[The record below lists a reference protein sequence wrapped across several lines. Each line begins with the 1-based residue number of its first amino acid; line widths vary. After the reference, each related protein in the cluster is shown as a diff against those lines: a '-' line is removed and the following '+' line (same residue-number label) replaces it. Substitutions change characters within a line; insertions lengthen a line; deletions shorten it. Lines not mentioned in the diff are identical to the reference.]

1 LSIVPVKSD
10 TAIVT
15 FEDWTLRI
23 RRATLQP
30 ARLLLMIHGWTG
42 DENSMWVFVRDLP
55 TNYCMLAPRAP
66 HGAPSGGYSWRA
78 PSDGHRRPATIDDL
92 RPSAAALIALVDAYG
107 AQNALDTTQLDVM
120 GFSQGAV
127 LTNALSLLYPQRLRR
142 AVVLAGF
149 MPAGAERLIEEHPLQ
164 GKPFFVA
171 HGTLDEMVSI
181 EDARR
186 SVKLLER
193 AGAPVTFCEDDVG
206 HKVSASC
213 LRAMQ
218 AFLLG

>member
-1 LSIVPVKSD
+1 
-10 TAIVT
+10 
-15 FEDWTLRI
+15 
-23 RRATLQP
+23 
-30 ARLLLMIHGWTG
+30 
-42 DENSMWVFVRDLP
+42 
-55 TNYCMLAPRAP
+55 
-66 HGAPSGGYSWRA
+66 
-78 PSDGHRRPATIDDL
+78 
-92 RPSAAALIALVDAYG
+92 
-107 AQNALDTTQLDVM
+107 
-120 GFSQGAV
+120 
-127 LTNALSLLYPQRLRR
+127 
-142 AVVLAGF
+142 